1 MSPRPRATSPSPS
14 SDAPETD
21 APTHPAA
28 GAQVGSRTDAP
39 TDHPTGAT
47 KPAPRHAGSTVAA
60 PEPGRAMPRPTRDLL
75 ALRGM
80 GTAELKELLARSRA
94 MIPAA
99 MGRTDLSHILK
110 GRAVGLLFFE
120 DSTRTRLS
128 FTMAAQRLGA
138 TTLDLAS
145 GGSSVSKGE
154 TLIDTALNV
163 EAIGAAALV
172 VRAKQSGAAHQIA
185 QPAKIPVLN
194 GGDGKHE
201 HPTQALLDALTIAES
216 LGRSAAFDLTGLSI
230 AIVGDVISSRVAR
243 SNIAALSALGA
254 QVIVVGPPT
263 LAPKSMST
271 LGCKVEH
278 DLDNVL
284 PTVDAV
290 MMLRVQFERHGG
302 EGSSG
307 ASGGASHAAAPAKP
321 PITPS
326 SIVSVRAYREG
337 YALTSARAAML
348 KPHAVVLHPGP
359 INRGIEMD
367 QDVADGPRSAVLR
380 QVTHGVAVRMASLCW
395 CLGIPA

>member
-1 MSPRPRATSPSPS
+1 MPSPSPS

-21 APTHPAA
+21 APTNPNP
-28 GAQVGSRTDAP
+28 GAQGGSRTDAP

-47 KPAPRHAGSTVAA
+47 KPGPRHAGTTIAA
-60 PEPGRAMPRPTRDLL
+60 PEPGRALARPTRDLL

-80 GTAELKELLARSRA
+80 GTAELKELLSRSRA

-99 MGRTDLSHILK
+99 MGRSDLSHMLK

-278 DLDNVL
+278 DFDNVL

-302 EGSSG
+302 EGG
-307 ASGGASHAAAPAKP
+307 AGGTAGHGAGAAPVK
-321 PITPS
+321 PS
-326 SIVSVRAYREG
+326 SIVSVRAYRDG

-359 INRGIEMD
+359 INRGLEMD

>member
-1 MSPRPRATSPSPS
+1 MAPIAVELRGGSSVGPAGTSSIPRPS
-14 SDAPETD
+14 
-21 APTHPAA
+21 
-28 GAQVGSRTDAP
+28 
-39 TDHPTGAT
+39 
-47 KPAPRHAGSTVAA
+47 
-60 PEPGRAMPRPTRDLL
+60 RDLL

-80 GTAELKELLARSRA
+80 GAAELRELLSRSRA

-99 MGRTDLSHILK
+99 MGRADMSHVLR

-138 TTLDLAS
+138 TTLDLSS

-172 VRAKQSGAAHQIA
+172 VRARQSGAAHQIA
-185 QPAKIPVLN
+185 QPARIPVLN
-194 GGDGKHE
+194 GGDGRHE
-201 HPTQALLDALTIAES
+201 HPTQGLLDALTIAES

-243 SNIAALSALGA
+243 SNIAALGALGA

-263 LAPKSMST
+263 LAPSSMST

-278 DLDNVL
+278 DLDEVL

-302 EGSSG
+302 E
-307 ASGGASHAAAPAKP
+307 SGGPPAEAPAGSIKP
-321 PITPS
+321 A
-326 SIVSVRAYREG
+326 SIISVRAYREG
-337 YALTSARAAML
+337 YALTSTRAAAL

-359 INRGIEMD
+359 INRGLEMD

-395 CLGIPA
+395 CMGIPA

>member
-1 MSPRPRATSPSPS
+1 MSPRPRVPSPSPS

-21 APTHPAA
+21 APTSPAL
-28 GAQVGSRTDAP
+28 GAEVASRTDAP

-47 KPAPRHAGSTVAA
+47 KPGPRHAGPTVAA
-60 PEPGRAMPRPTRDLL
+60 PEPVRAMARPTRDLL

-278 DLDNVL
+278 DFDNVL

-302 EGSSG
+302 EGG
-307 ASGGASHAAAPAKP
+307 AGGGAPGHGAGATPVK
-321 PITPS
+321 PS
-326 SIVSVRAYREG
+326 SIVSVRAYRDG

-359 INRGIEMD
+359 INRGLEMD

>member
-1 MSPRPRATSPSPS
+1 MSPRSRAPSPSPT
-14 SDAPETD
+14 DAPPTD
-21 APTHPAA
+21 APTGVDAPA
-28 GAQVGSRTDAP
+28 GALPRQETDAP
-39 TDHPTGAT
+39 TDHP
-47 KPAPRHAGSTVAA
+47 VAA
-60 PEPGRAMPRPTRDLL
+60 AKAATAGPRVTAPDPARQLAKTTRDLL

-80 GTAELKELLARSRA
+80 GTAELKELLSRSRA
-94 MIPAA
+94 LIPAA
-99 MGRTDLSHILK
+99 MGRTDMTHVLK

-185 QPAKIPVLN
+185 QPAKVPVLN

-307 ASGGASHAAAPAKP
+307 ASGGAAAHGAAPVK
-321 PITPS
+321 PS
-326 SIVSVRAYREG
+326 SIVSVRAYRDG

>member
-1 MSPRPRATSPSPS
+1 MPGGQNAPGASAERAGGATSAIPRP
-14 SDAPETD
+14 
-21 APTHPAA
+21 
-28 GAQVGSRTDAP
+28 Q
-39 TDHPTGAT
+39 
-47 KPAPRHAGSTVAA
+47 
-60 PEPGRAMPRPTRDLL
+60 RDLL

-80 GTAELKELLARSRA
+80 GAAELRELLGRSRA

-99 MGRTDLSHILK
+99 MGRADLSHVLR
-110 GRAVGLLFFE
+110 GRSVGLLFFE

-128 FTMAAQRLGA
+128 FAMAAQRLGA

-163 EAIGAAALV
+163 EAIGASVLV

-194 GGDGKHE
+194 GGDGRHE
-201 HPTQALLDALTIAES
+201 HPTQGLLDALTIAES

-230 AIVGDVISSRVAR
+230 AIVGDVVSSRVAR

-263 LAPKSMST
+263 LAPASMST

-278 DLDNVL
+278 ELDEVL

-290 MMLRVQFERHGG
+290 MMLRVQFERHADLKGD
-302 EGSSG
+302 EAAG
-307 ASGGASHAAAPAKP
+307 AKAK
-321 PITPS
+321 PS
-326 SIVSVRAYREG
+326 SIISVRSYREG

-359 INRGIEMD
+359 INRGLEMD

-380 QVTHGVAVRMASLCW
+380 QVTHGVAVRMAALCW
-395 CLGIPA
+395 CLGVSA

>member
-1 MSPRPRATSPSPS
+1 MGRSAGFGYDAAVSPRSKTQS
-14 SDAPETD
+14 SAPPTD
-21 APTHPAA
+21 LPLPAA
-28 GAQVGSRTDAP
+28 PSAITGSGDR
-39 TDHPTGAT
+39 
-47 KPAPRHAGSTVAA
+47 AGSGTQSI
-60 PEPGRAMPRPTRDLL
+60 PRPSRDLL

-80 GTAELKELLARSRA
+80 GAAELRDLLGRSRA
-94 MIPAA
+94 MVPAA
-99 MGRTDLSHILK
+99 MGRTDMSHLLR

-138 TTLDLAS
+138 TTLDIGA

-163 EAIGAAALV
+163 EAIGASALV

-185 QPAKIPVLN
+185 QPARIPVLN
-194 GGDGKHE
+194 GGDGRHE
-201 HPTQALLDALTIAES
+201 HPTQGLLDALTIAES
-216 LGRSAAFDLTGLSI
+216 LGRSAAFDLSGLSI
-230 AIVGDVISSRVAR
+230 AIVGDVVSSRVAR
-243 SNIAALSALGA
+243 SNIAALTTLGA

-263 LAPKSMST
+263 LAPPAMST

-278 DLDNVL
+278 DLDDVL

-290 MMLRVQFERHGG
+290 MMLRVQFERHTESAPGT
-302 EGSSG
+302 
-307 ASGGASHAAAPAKP
+307 GGAQK
-321 PITPS
+321 PS
-326 SIVSVRAYREG
+326 SIVSIRAYREG

-359 INRGIEMD
+359 INRGLEMD

>member
-1 MSPRPRATSPSPS
+1 MPPGQGAAGVSAERTASGPSSIPRPS
-14 SDAPETD
+14 
-21 APTHPAA
+21 
-28 GAQVGSRTDAP
+28 
-39 TDHPTGAT
+39 
-47 KPAPRHAGSTVAA
+47 
-60 PEPGRAMPRPTRDLL
+60 RDLL

-80 GTAELKELLARSRA
+80 GSAELRELLGRSRA

-99 MGRTDLSHILK
+99 MGRADLSHVLR
-110 GRAVGLLFFE
+110 GRSIGLLFFE

-163 EAIGAAALV
+163 EAIGASALV

-194 GGDGKHE
+194 GGDGRHE
-201 HPTQALLDALTIAES
+201 HPTQGLLDALTIAES

-230 AIVGDVISSRVAR
+230 AIVGDVVSSRVAR
-243 SNIAALSALGA
+243 SNIAALGALGA

-263 LAPKSMST
+263 LAPSTMAT
-271 LGCKVEH
+271 LGCRVAH
-278 DLDNVL
+278 DLDEVL

-290 MMLRVQFERHGG
+290 MMLRVQFERH
-302 EGSSG
+302 EEAAG
-307 ASGGASHAAAPAKP
+307 AKAK
-321 PITPS
+321 PS
-326 SIVSVRAYREG
+326 SIISVRSYREG

-359 INRGIEMD
+359 INRGLEMD

-395 CLGIPA
+395 CLSVSA

>member
-1 MSPRPRATSPSPS
+1 
-14 SDAPETD
+14 
-21 APTHPAA
+21 
-28 GAQVGSRTDAP
+28 
-39 TDHPTGAT
+39 
-47 KPAPRHAGSTVAA
+47 
-60 PEPGRAMPRPTRDLL
+60 MPRPTRDLL

-254 QVIVVGPPT
+254 QVIVVGPLT

-302 EGSSG
+302 EGG
-307 ASGGASHAAAPAKP
+307 GGGAHGAGAGAHGAATVKP

>member
-1 MSPRPRATSPSPS
+1 M
-14 SDAPETD
+14 
-21 APTHPAA
+21 
-28 GAQVGSRTDAP
+28 GA
-39 TDHPTGAT
+39 
-47 KPAPRHAGSTVAA
+47 
-60 PEPGRAMPRPTRDLL
+60 
-75 ALRGM
+75 
-80 GTAELKELLARSRA
+80 AELKDLLARSRA

-99 MGRTDLSHILK
+99 LGRTDMSHLLR
-110 GRAVGLLFFE
+110 GRSIGLLFFE

-138 TTLDLAS
+138 TTLDIGA

-194 GGDGKHE
+194 GGDGRHE
-201 HPTQALLDALTIAES
+201 HPTQGLLDALTIAES
-216 LGRSAAFDLTGLSI
+216 LGRSAIFDLSGLSI
-230 AIVGDVISSRVAR
+230 AIVGDVFSSRVAR
-243 SNIAALSALGA
+243 SNIAALTALGA

-263 LAPKSMST
+263 LAPTSMTT

-278 DLDNVL
+278 DLDEVL
-284 PTVDAV
+284 PSVDAV
-290 MMLRVQFERHGG
+290 MMLRVQFERHG
-302 EGSSG
+302 EAPPGSPD
-307 ASGGASHAAAPAKP
+307 AR
-321 PITPS
+321 PS
-326 SIVSVRAYREG
+326 SIISVRAYREG

-359 INRGIEMD
+359 INRGLEMD

>member
-1 MSPRPRATSPSPS
+1 MSPRTRDPSPPR
-14 SDAPETD
+14 SDAPATD
-21 APTHPAA
+21 APP
-28 GAQVGSRTDAP
+28 TDSP
-39 TDHPTGAT
+39 TDHATGAP
-47 KPAPRHAGSTVAA
+47 KASPVSGQGAASSSVKAPDPTRTVAKSS
-60 PEPGRAMPRPTRDLL
+60 RDLL

-80 GTAELKELLARSRA
+80 GTAELKELLSRSRA

-99 MGRTDLSHILK
+99 MGRADQSHILR
-110 GRAVGLLFFE
+110 GRAIGLLFFE

-185 QPAKIPVLN
+185 QPAKVPVLN
-194 GGDGKHE
+194 GGDGRHE

-216 LGRSAAFDLTGLSI
+216 LGRSAAFDLKGLTI
-230 AIVGDVISSRVAR
+230 AIVGDVVSSRVAR
-243 SNIAALSALGA
+243 SNIAALTALGA
-254 QVIVVGPPT
+254 QVVAVGPPT
-263 LAPKSMST
+263 LAPKSMAS

-278 DLDNVL
+278 NLDQVL

-290 MMLRVQFERHGG
+290 MMLRVQFERHGT
-302 EGSSG
+302 EESG
-307 ASGGASHAAAPAKP
+307 AGPKA
-321 PITPS
+321 S
-326 SIVSVRAYREG
+326 SIVSVRAYRDG
-337 YALTSARAAML
+337 YALTSARASML

-359 INRGIEMD
+359 INRGLEMD

-395 CLGIPA
+395 CLGVPA

>member
-1 MSPRPRATSPSPS
+1 MSPRSRAPSPSPT
-14 SDAPETD
+14 DAPPTD
-21 APTHPAA
+21 APTGVDAPA
-28 GAQVGSRTDAP
+28 GALPRQHTDAP
-39 TDHPTGAT
+39 TDHPTAAAKASSTAAAGPRVTAPD
-47 KPAPRHAGSTVAA
+47 PARQLAKT
-60 PEPGRAMPRPTRDLL
+60 TRDLL

-80 GTAELKELLARSRA
+80 GTAELKELLSRSRA

-99 MGRTDLSHILK
+99 MGRTDMTHVLK
-110 GRAVGLLFFE
+110 GRSVGLLFFE

-185 QPAKIPVLN
+185 QPAKVPVLN

-243 SNIAALSALGA
+243 SNIAALAALGA

-278 DLDNVL
+278 DFENVL

-302 EGSSG
+302 EG
-307 ASGGASHAAAPAKP
+307 ANGGHAPAGHGAAPVK
-321 PITPS
+321 PS
-326 SIVSVRAYREG
+326 SIVSVRAYRDG

>member
-1 MSPRPRATSPSPS
+1 MAVSAQAPATGSVK
-14 SDAPETD
+14 APD
-21 APTHPAA
+21 P
-28 GAQVGSRTDAP
+28 SRTV
-39 TDHPTGAT
+39 T
-47 KPAPRHAGSTVAA
+47 KTS
-60 PEPGRAMPRPTRDLL
+60 RDLL

-80 GTAELKELLARSRA
+80 GTAELKELLSRSRA

-99 MGRTDLSHILK
+99 MGRADQSHVLR

-185 QPAKIPVLN
+185 QPAKVPVLN
-194 GGDGKHE
+194 GGDGRHE

-216 LGRSAAFDLTGLSI
+216 LGRSAAFDLKGLSV
-230 AIVGDVISSRVAR
+230 AIVGDAVSSRVAR
-243 SNIAALSALGA
+243 SNIAALTALGA

-263 LAPKSMST
+263 LAPKSMAS
-271 LGCKVEH
+271 LGCRVEH
-278 DLDNVL
+278 NLDQVL

-290 MMLRVQFERHGG
+290 MMLRVQFERHGS
-302 EGSSG
+302 EESGSSKG
-307 ASGGASHAAAPAKP
+307 SG
-321 PITPS
+321 
-326 SIVSVRAYREG
+326 IVSVRAYRDG
-337 YALTSARAAML
+337 YALTSARASML

-359 INRGIEMD
+359 INRGLEMD

-395 CLGIPA
+395 CLGVPA